1 VAGGNAVGSDQNGG
15 NLTLKAG
22 LGTGAGFEH
31 IIVQTGFS
39 STSSS
44 TAHTLGDRLYVSG
57 KRLALTNNTTTTFAQ
72 ISVAS
77 NTMIACTINY
87 TSRASDGTDFQ
98 VETGCFAVTAVNKA
112 GTITATA
119 APTKYGNQ
127 QDVSA
132 GTLTVT
138 PATTT
143 GTSLVNIRINNNSS
157 LTTTTNDV
165 AYTIITNSITSV
177 TPS

>member
-1 VAGGNAVGSDQNGG
+1 LPSLQ
-15 NLTLKAG
+15 TG
-22 LGTGAGFEH
+22 LGTGAGSEH
-31 IIVQTGFS
+31 VIIKSGLTE
-39 STSSS
+39 TSGT
-44 TAHTLGDRLYVSG
+44 TAHILGDRIYASG
-57 KRLALTNNTTTTFAQ
+57 RRLALTNNTVTTFAT
-72 ISVAS
+72 ISVPS
-77 NTMIACTINY
+77 NTMIACSVNY

-98 VETGCFAVTAVNKA
+98 VETGWFPVTAVNKA

-138 PATTT
+138 PSTTT
-143 GTSLVNIRINNNSS
+143 GASLVNIQIKNNSS

-165 AYTIITNSITSV
+165 AYTIVTNSITSV